1 MKINQIKNVVLP
13 LLLLFCLIG
22 CSEDKEPQTYP
33 PTLVTNSAA
42 ELTRF
47 EALLSGSV
55 VPHANSVVKAEVFFL
70 FAKGNTLVDAEEFTA
85 TPDNTTEGRYVC
97 TIDGLTPGNEY
108 CYSIC
113 ARSGGSIAK
122 GEVIKFETLS
132 STAPVPAA
140 TIATNINENG
150 ALLSSD
156 ITDNGGQN
164 VTQRGFAYKV
174 YQEGMPEPTTSDKT
188 RSVSLEAETFS
199 VQISDLQAK
208 TKYIVRAFAINKA
221 GTGYGEAVTF
231 TTEELKIPQL
241 TCSMGT
247 VTAFAA
253 TPSATV
259 STNGGFKL
267 TEYGFCW
274 STESQVPT
282 IENLKTVTGNSE
294 TCGFWPGEIW
304 LAYEATGE
312 EKFKTAAL
320 IQVDSF
326 ADRIARKVEV
336 DHHDMGFLYSPT
348 CVAAWKLVG
357 SEKGKN
363 AAIAAADQLLTRYQP
378 SGRFLQA
385 WGTMDDPGNYRYIID
400 CMLNV
405 PLLYWAAQVT
415 GSDHY
420 REIAAAHT
428 ATTLANSFRPDGST
442 YHTFFMNPDGTPK
455 GGRTCQGYKD
465 DSFWARGQAWG
476 VYGSAI
482 GYTYTHDEKFLDV
495 FRKALEFYLSR
506 LPEDMIPCW
515 DMLFAPESG
524 EPRDS
529 SSAAIVACGLLEA
542 AKYVDE
548 TEAAQ
553 WRTLARQMLASLAAN
568 YAVKPGTLGSG
579 QLLHGTYSKKS
590 PYNTCTPEGVDECT
604 SWGDYFYMEALTRLT
619 KDWEMYW

>member
-1 MKINQIKNVVLP
+1 MMKTYQNHAMTDAEARQALADACKQVETNLP
-13 LLLLFCLIG
+13 LYTYQCQNHSSVNNIYPG
-22 CSEDKEPQTYP
+22 C
-33 PTLVTNSAA
+33 
-42 ELTRF
+42 
-47 EALLSGSV
+47 
-55 VPHANSVVKAEVFFL
+55 AN
-70 FAKGNTLVDAEEFTA
+70 N
-85 TPDNTTEGRYVC
+85 
-97 TIDGLTPGNEY
+97 
-108 CYSIC
+108 
-113 ARSGGSIAK
+113 
-122 GEVIKFETLS
+122 
-132 STAPVPAA
+132 
-140 TIATNINENG
+140 
-150 ALLSSD
+150 
-156 ITDNGGQN
+156 Q
-164 VTQRGFAYKV
+164 
-174 YQEGMPEPTTSDKT
+174 
-188 RSVSLEAETFS
+188 
-199 VQISDLQAK
+199 
-208 TKYIVRAFAINKA
+208 
-221 GTGYGEAVTF
+221 
-231 TTEELKIPQL
+231 
-241 TCSMGT
+241 
-247 VTAFAA
+247 
-253 TPSATV
+253 
-259 STNGGFKL
+259 
-267 TEYGFCW
+267 W
-274 STESQVPT
+274 
-282 IENLKTVTGNSE
+282 

-357 SEKGKN
+357 SETGKN

-385 WGTMDDPGNYRYIID
+385 WGTMDDPDNYRYIID

-482 GYTYTHDEKFLDV
+482 GYTYTHDEKVPRGVPQSTGVLPFPSARGYDPLLGYGLCAGKRRTPGFLLRCHRGLRPAGSSQVCGRNRSCPVAHAGPADAGQPR
-495 FRKALEFYLSR
+495 RKLRGKARHPGLR
-506 LPEDMIPCW
+506 P
-515 DMLFAPESG
+515 
-524 EPRDS
+524 
-529 SSAAIVACGLLEA
+529 AA
-542 AKYVDE
+542 
-548 TEAAQ
+548 
-553 WRTLARQMLASLAAN
+553 ARHLQ
-568 YAVKPGTLGSG
+568 
-579 QLLHGTYSKKS
+579 QKS